1 MTEMKRKR
9 GRPKKVVVNIH
20 REEISDAWWE
30 RDEKTVWPLWL
41 DDIVSGVARLD
52 WYGNKENQI
61 PLSTVNM
68 IKCLSILDEITVD
81 SVMELLELKKS
92 QAKLYVTA
100 CALCLPYIG
109 RSLRDTPTKRLKYPY
124 GSICSYEQGLSL
136 GYDRQDKYKI

>member
-1 MTEMKRKR
+1 MTEIKRKP

-20 REEISDAWWE
+20 REDISDAWWG
-30 RDEKTVWPLWL
+30 RDEKAIWPLWL

-52 WYGNKENQI
+52 WYGRKENQI

-68 IKCLSILDEITVD
+68 IKCLSILDEITVE
-81 SVMELLELKKS
+81 SVMGLLELKKS

-100 CALCLPYIG
+100 CALCLPYIEG
-109 RSLRDTPTKRLKYPY
+109 SLGDSASKRLKYPH

-136 GYDRQDKYKI
+136 GYDKQDRYKI